1 MKFDFLKYRKIY
13 YIFSGI
19 LIIASLVSLF
29 AFGLKSGID
38 FTGGSIME
46 LSFKDNRPSNQ
57 EIEATLAQFNLGE
70 VVVQPTG
77 ATGVIIRLKEINEE
91 THQAILAKFP
101 GATEINFEFIG
112 PSVGREL
119 KQTTMKALF
128 LALIA
133 IVCYIAFAFRQI
145 SQPVP
150 SWQYGLATLVAL
162 FHDILIPLGV
172 FAYLGEFY
180 KIEITIPIIAALL
193 TILGYSVHN
202 NIVIFDRIRE
212 NLLRRGSQTFEETVN
227 FSLNQTLGRSIN
239 TVLTVLFVV
248 ISIFFFGGETLKYF
262 SLALIIGISFGTY
275 SSILISSPLI
285 VTWYKGHQKKA

>member
-13 YIFSGI
+13 YFFSGI
-19 LIIASLVSLF
+19 LIVASLFCLF

-46 LSFKDNRPSNQ
+46 LSFKDNRPTNQ

-77 ATGVIIRLKEINEE
+77 ATGVIIRIKEINEE

-119 KQTTMKALF
+119 KKTTMKALF

-133 IVCYIAFAFRQI
+133 IVFYIAFAFRKI
-145 SQPVP
+145 SRPVA

-172 FAYLGEFY
+172 FACLGKFY

-212 NLLRRGSQTFEETVN
+212 NLLKRGSQTFEETVN